1 MLSLPNAKTMRAF
14 PTFSQFMAN
23 FARDFRSN
31 YQPRLSVM
39 KKTIYSK
46 FDKKEITNMPIA
58 KFPGRIITIISA
70 GEADRAVD
78 FLLTHDILG
87 IDSETRPSFKK
98 GSSNKVSLLQVS
110 THDTCFLFRLN
121 HIGLPNSI
129 IRLLENKQ
137 VPMIGLSLANDM
149 LALHERSPFKPGLF
163 IDLQETVA
171 KIGIKDQALQKL
183 YANIFH
189 EKISKRQR
197 LSNWDADVLTDAQK
211 MYAATDAWTCIRLYE
226 EIERL
231 SQTGDFDLI
240 EVAEPEP
247 VVAPKEPEDTPSK
260 SETPKPRK
268 PRTYRKK
275 QNTKPNKEK

>member
-1 MLSLPNAKTMRAF
+1 
-14 PTFSQFMAN
+14 
-23 FARDFRSN
+23 
-31 YQPRLSVM
+31 M

-78 FLLTHDILG
+78 YLLTHDILG

-98 GSSNKVSLLQVS
+98 GNNHKVSLLQVS
-110 THDTCFLFRLN
+110 THNTCFLFRLN
-121 HIGLPNSI
+121 HIGLTPSLV
-129 IRLLENKQ
+129 RLLENKQ
-137 VPMIGLSLANDM
+137 VPMIGLSLSNDM
-149 LALHERSPFKPGLF
+149 LALHERAPFKPGLF
-163 IDLQETVA
+163 IDLQDTVA

-231 SQTGDFDLI
+231 SQTGDYELI

-247 VVAPKEPEDTPSK
+247 VAEPKEAEDKQTK

-268 PRTYRKK
+268 PRTYKK
-275 QNTKPNKEK
+275 NKNTISKNEKQRI